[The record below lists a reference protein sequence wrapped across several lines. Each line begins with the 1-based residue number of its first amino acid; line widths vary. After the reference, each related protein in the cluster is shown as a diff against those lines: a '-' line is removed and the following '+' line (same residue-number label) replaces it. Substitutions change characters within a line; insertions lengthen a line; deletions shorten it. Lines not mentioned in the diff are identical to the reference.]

1 LRGCEQAESA
11 ARADAPVLDQQ
22 RAPPRRGPDGPHMR
36 AWRIR
41 RYGGPEVVALEEAPV
56 PEPGP
61 GEVLV
66 RVAAASGNPSDWLL
80 REGKLQ
86 KAFPVTFPRTLG
98 RDCAGTIAAVGEGV
112 ADVPVGDEVFGV
124 SAPDRDGTHAEFACL
139 KATAVMRRPP
149 ALPMTAATTLGVA
162 ALSAYIPLVE
172 LAQLGAGERVLVHAG
187 AGGVGHLAVQI
198 ARHLGAEVIATCSAA
213 NADFCRG
220 LGAHRVIDYAR
231 EDFTDAARESDV
243 VFDMLGGEVHARS
256 AAALKP
262 GGRLVYIIGAPIEP
276 TARTDIRVLNGP
288 IAATPERLR
297 RIAEWADAGLLRPHV
312 ERVYPFEDA
321 PAMYA
326 ASQQRHGRGK
336 RVLAVGAAAS

>member
-1 LRGCEQAESA
+1 
-11 ARADAPVLDQQ
+11 
-22 RAPPRRGPDGPHMR
+22 MR

-41 RYGGPEVVALEEAPV
+41 RYGGPEVLALEDTPV
-56 PEPGP
+56 PQPGP

-66 RVAAASGNPSDWLL
+66 RVAAASANPSDWLL
-80 REGKLQ
+80 REGRLQ
-86 KAFPVTFPRTLG
+86 KAFPVTFPRTIG
-98 RDCAGTIAAVGEGV
+98 RDCAGAVVAVGEGV
-112 ADVPVGDEVFGV
+112 DDFAIGYEVFGV
-124 SAPDRDGTHAEFACL
+124 SAPDRDGTHAEYACL

-172 LAQLGAGERVLVHAG
+172 LARLAAGERVLIHAG

-213 NADFCRG
+213 NGDFCRA

-231 EDFTDAARESDV
+231 EDFSAVARECDV
-243 VFDMLGGEVHARS
+243 VFDMLGGAVHARS
-256 AAALKP
+256 AEALKA
-262 GGRLVYIIGAPIEP
+262 GGRLVYIIADRFQP

-288 IAATPERLR
+288 IGATRERLS
-297 RIAEWADAGLLRPHV
+297 RIAEWATAGVLKPHV
-312 ERVYPFEDA
+312 ERIYAFADA

-326 ASQQRHGRGK
+326 ASQRGHGRGK
-336 RVLAVGAAAS
+336 KVLAPASGPGGN